1 MRSHLVFVRT
11 DLLRKGVWAFHA
23 TGFLSLFMQILLK
36 GVRKMTEVKKK
47 DKKLLIGL
55 AVLAALI
62 AVFAILFFMFR
73 PGTTQGAKSITIE
86 VVDNHGDSTMYD
98 VRTDAEYLRQAMEEA
113 QGLEFSGSESEY
125 GMMVDTVNGV
135 TADWNVDQSYWG
147 FFVNGEYCNYGIETQ
162 PVTDGDAFQIIYS
175 K

>member
-1 MRSHLVFVRT
+1 MRSHLVFVRA

-98 VRTDAEYLRQAMEEA
+98 GGHGERRDC
-113 QGLEFSGSESEY
+113 GLECGPVLLGLFR
-125 GMMVDTVNGV
+125 
-135 TADWNVDQSYWG
+135 QWG
-147 FFVNGEYCNYGIETQ
+147 IL
-162 PVTDGDAFQIIYS
+162 
-175 K
+175 

>member
-1 MRSHLVFVRT
+1 MGLSCDRFFVSFYANTFKRSQKNDRSKKERQETVDWLGRAGGIDCGIRNPVFHVPARN
-11 DLLRKGVWAFHA
+11 H
-23 TGFLSLFMQILLK
+23 
-36 GVRKMTEVKKK
+36 
-47 DKKLLIGL
+47 
-55 AVLAALI
+55 
-62 AVFAILFFMFR
+62 
-73 PGTTQGAKSITIE
+73 PGAKSITIE